1 MNERRSLFLER
12 QNYRRRRLIDLV
24 RMLPL
29 LGAFLWAVPLLW
41 GHEGEA
47 SVGTSAAMIYIF
59 GVWLVLALV
68 TAILSWFVRKSQIDE
83 ATD

>member
-29 LGAFLWAVPLLW
+29 IGVFLWALPLFW
-41 GHEGEA
+41 GQEGA
-47 SVGTSAAMIYIF
+47 AAVNTSTAMIYVF

-68 TAILSWFVRKSQIDE
+68 TGILSRLVRQSQTDE
-83 ATD
+83 TTD